1 MSILESLPVEVFDEV
16 VSNLKYLDK
25 KALSLASR
33 RCYAM
38 TGNNQCPD
46 HLTWLIYLSRSPA
59 KFHGPL
65 FENTRLFRD
74 VIIKQFRYLV
84 YKHESRRPIVPK
96 AEIEELLSP
105 YFQKAFPESTLYY
118 YYMTVA
124 RDFAKSVIGN
134 SDTAG
139 LDTVGTISRQFW
151 GDIEK
156 MTELIIRWLSERDRQ
171 IALLPGSIVIRLR
184 HS

>member
-1 MSILESLPVEVFDEV
+1 MGLLEALPVEVFGEV

-46 HLTWLIYLSRSPA
+46 HLTWLIHLCRSPA
-59 KFHGPL
+59 KSHGPL
-65 FENTRLFRD
+65 FEKPWLFRD
-74 VIIKQFRYLV
+74 VIIKQFRYLM
-84 YKHESRRPIVPK
+84 YKYELRRPMSPI

-105 YFQKAFPESTLYY
+105 YFPKAFPESTLYY

-139 LDTVGTISRQFW
+139 LDTVETISRHIW
-151 GDIEK
+151 GHIETK
-156 MTELIIRWLSERDRQ
+156 TELIIGWLSDRDQQNSVAARQ
-171 IALLPGSIVIRLR
+171 YRNPTTP
-184 HS
+184 